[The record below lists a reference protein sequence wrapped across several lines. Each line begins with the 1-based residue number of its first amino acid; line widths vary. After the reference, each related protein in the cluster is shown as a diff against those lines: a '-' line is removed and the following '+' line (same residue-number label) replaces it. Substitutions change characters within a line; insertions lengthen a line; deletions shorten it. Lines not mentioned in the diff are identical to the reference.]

1 VQHTAGRP
9 FYEEY
14 AWAYD
19 LLITRPVSHHC
30 RCIAQSLSQRGIGPG
45 ARLLDVGCGTGRYA
59 LELARQGYRVTGLD
73 LSTPLLAEAQKRIR
87 TTALP
92 VALVRGNMLTLPFTP
107 QYDGL
112 LCRGVL
118 NDLLEMQSRQAV
130 FVAFASVLRPGGV
143 LLCDVREWHATV
155 YRKSREPVFEK
166 SLPTPRGTLT
176 YHSVTQLDHQHH
188 QLRVA
193 ERHVLTHNGNE
204 TVAVYDFTMRC
215 WTREEVQH
223 SLTQAGFDS
232 IVYLGDY
239 ESTVPVGATDRL
251 VSIASRSG

>member
-1 VQHTAGRP
+1 VQHTAYRP

-19 LLITRPVSHHC
+19 LLISRPVSHHC
-30 RCIAQSLSQRGIGPG
+30 GCMAELFSQRGIGPG

-59 LELARQGYRVTGLD
+59 LELARRGYMVTGLD
-73 LSTPLLAEAQKRIR
+73 LSTSLLAEAQKRIR
-87 TTALP
+87 TTALSI
-92 VALVRGNMLTLPFTP
+92 ALVCGNMLALPFAS
-107 QYDGL
+107 QYDAL

-118 NDLLEMQSRQAV
+118 NDLLETPSRQAV
-130 FVAFASVLRPGGV
+130 FVAFASALRPGGV

-155 YRKSREPVFEK
+155 HRKSQEPVFEK
-166 SLPTPRGTLT
+166 SLHTPRGTLT

-193 ERHVLTHNGNE
+193 ERHVLAHNGSE
-204 TVAVYDFTMRC
+204 TVADYDFTMRC
-215 WTREEVQH
+215 WTQEEIQR
-223 SLTQAGFDS
+223 SLTQAGFGS
-232 IVYLGDY
+232 VVYLGDY